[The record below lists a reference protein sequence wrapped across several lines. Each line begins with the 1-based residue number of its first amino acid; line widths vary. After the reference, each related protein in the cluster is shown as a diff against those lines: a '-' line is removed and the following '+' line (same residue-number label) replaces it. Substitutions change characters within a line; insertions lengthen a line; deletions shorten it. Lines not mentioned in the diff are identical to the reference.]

1 MRIAILTYYEIS
13 NYGTLL
19 QAYGLWK
26 FLERR
31 GHAVEFLDEPY
42 GRSMFPYV
50 PPRLRSLISRH
61 PISVLRNI
69 FRSYSAHKVTYFNRT
84 YPRTR
89 RFKSYED
96 MAENFRD
103 YDAVVIGSDLVWHP
117 KWCSPDFTDIAFL
130 KFVPSSC
137 KRVSVSPSFSAT
149 TWDAPGKERAGAL
162 LRRFDAIGVREYSGR
177 EIVRDISGRTDVDV
191 LIDSA
196 LLLEG
201 ADYVRLAEENHS
213 SAPYIFNYLLGW
225 SNGGSEK
232 KLLEIAKDSIG
243 IDLVKNQYDHN
254 KGVWSTMLRVPVRVS
269 VQEWLRRIIDSK
281 FVLTNSFHGTVFS
294 ILFHRPFATVLING
308 EMSCLNERAMSL
320 LTLLGLESRMV
331 FNNEPDKLAKLIKED
346 ISWEDVD
353 NRLRLEREKV
363 GRFLNNA
370 GL

>member
-1 MRIAILTYYEIS
+1 MRIAILTYYEIA

-31 GHAVEFLDEPY
+31 GHTVEFLDEPY

-50 PPRLRSLISRH
+50 PFRLRSLISRH
-61 PISVLRNI
+61 PISVLQNI
-69 FRSYSAHKVTYFNRT
+69 FRGYSAHKVTYFNRT

-89 RFKSYED
+89 RFKSYEE
-96 MAENFRD
+96 MAKNFRD

-117 KWCSPDFTDIAFL
+117 KWCSPSFTDIAFL
-130 KFVPSSC
+130 NFVPSSC
-137 KRVSVSPSFSAT
+137 KRVSVSPSFSTT
-149 TWDAPGKERAGAL
+149 TWDAPDKERAGAL

-177 EIVRDISGRTDVDV
+177 EIVQDISGRTDVDV

-201 ADYVRLAEENHS
+201 VDYVRLAKENSS

-225 SNGGSEK
+225 SNGDSEK

-243 IDLVKNQYDHN
+243 VNLVKNQYDRD
-254 KGVWSTMLRVPVRVS
+254 KGICSKMLRVPVRVS

-294 ILFHRPFATVLING
+294 ILFHRPFATVLIKG
-308 EMSCLNERAMSL
+308 EMSCLNERAASL
-320 LTLLGLESRMV
+320 LSLLGLESRML
-331 FNNEPDKLAKLIKED
+331 FNDEPEKLKKVIGEEVDWRRVDERLNSERDKVAIFLH
-346 ISWEDVD
+346 
-353 NRLRLEREKV
+353 KV
-363 GRFLNNA
+363 NL
-370 GL
+370 